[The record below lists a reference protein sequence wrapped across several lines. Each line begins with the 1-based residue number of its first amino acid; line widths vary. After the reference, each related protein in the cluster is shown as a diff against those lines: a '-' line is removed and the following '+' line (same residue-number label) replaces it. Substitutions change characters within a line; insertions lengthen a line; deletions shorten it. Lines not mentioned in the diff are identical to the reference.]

1 MSKFDEEI
9 ERICRKWS
17 EERQEAT
24 GQTEDEALDFM
35 TSHRGRYIIS
45 QALHKAIEVMESVE
59 PEVRREVSNI
69 ADMKYLRHH
78 LFSMYVPDQ
87 VLADATA
94 QAHLL
99 RKEVGE

>member
-1 MSKFDEEI
+1 MDLIKNNTA
-9 ERICRKWS
+9 KP
-17 EERQEAT
+17 
-24 GQTEDEALDFM
+24 DEALDFM
-35 TSHRGRYIIS
+35 ASHRGQYIIS
-45 QALHKAIEVMESVE
+45 QALNRAIEVMESVE
-59 PEVRREVSNI
+59 PEVRREASNI

-99 RKEVGE
+99 VREVDE